1 MWDTFVE
8 AIRAAMFLAG
18 QACNGS
24 LGAGILVVSLTL
36 RLMLLPL
43 TLRLA
48 ARARAHQA
56 AMAALAPEL
65 ERLRAR
71 YAKEPMKYWQE
82 AAELMRRHG
91 IRPADPAALVS
102 MAVQAPVLFALFA
115 AVRQGVGNG
124 VRFLWVRDLAKADIA
139 LAILVA
145 ALTGLVVSTAPASTQ
160 NAQQLQIMLGVA
172 VLGTAVFLWTTA
184 STVALSVGAGAAVSL
199 LQNWL
204 VGRRAA

>member
-1 MWDTFVE
+1 MNLSDRTSALE
-8 AIRAAMFLAG
+8 ACLREELSGKAAQCALLARMESAVRA
-18 QACNGS
+18 
-24 LGAGILVVSLTL
+24 
-36 RLMLLPL
+36 
-43 TLRLA
+43 
-48 ARARAHQA
+48 
-56 AMAALAPEL
+56 
-65 ERLRAR
+65 
-71 YAKEPMKYWQE
+71 
-82 AAELMRRHG
+82 
-91 IRPADPAALVS
+91 ADPAALVS